1 MTCLTRRAV
10 LGTAL
15 VALAPTVGAQPAPAV
30 QITRPWTRAAG
41 QGGTGAGYFTLR
53 SAAGDR
59 LVSAS
64 ADIARSVE
72 LHTHINDNGVMR
84 MRPVPAIDLPA
95 GQEVT
100 LRPGGLHLML
110 IGLTA
115 PLVVGQRVPIT
126 LVFERAGAMPVEL
139 TVEAAGARG
148 PGSAHSH

>member
-10 LGTAL
+10 LGMAL
-15 VALAPTVGAQPAPAV
+15 MVLAPAASAQPAASV
-30 QITRPWTRAAG
+30 EITRPWTRAAG
-41 QGGTGAGYFTLR
+41 QGGNGAGYITLR
-53 SAAGDR
+53 SVAGDR

-64 ADIARSVE
+64 TGIARTVE

-84 MRPVPAIDLPA
+84 MRPVSAIDLPA

-110 IGLTA
+110 IGLAA
-115 PLVVGQRVPIT
+115 PLVMGQRVAIT
-126 LVFERAGAMPVEL
+126 LVFERAGAMTVEL
-139 TVEAAGARG
+139 VVEAAGARG